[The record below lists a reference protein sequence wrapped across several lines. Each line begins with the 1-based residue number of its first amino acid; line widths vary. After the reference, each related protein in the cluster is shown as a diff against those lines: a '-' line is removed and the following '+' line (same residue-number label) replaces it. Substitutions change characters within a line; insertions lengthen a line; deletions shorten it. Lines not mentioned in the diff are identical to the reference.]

1 MWTVALSS
9 LQEKGDNMRRLL
21 LAGAVLAFPLAGLT
35 VGLAGPASASVRN
48 PSTGVSCTKVKGTIT
63 GTNAKLKGC
72 SDVKNT
78 GGSGKAPIT
87 ALATGSGTITWNG
100 TGTTTLTG
108 GTFNQVTPD
117 ACPTGSTE
125 YEAMLTVSGGTG
137 AAAKSILVGWTVQAF
152 VCVNGTTG
160 KISLLPGTDLN
171 IGASF

>member
-1 MWTVALSS
+1 
-9 LQEKGDNMRRLL
+9 MRRLL

-63 GTNAKLKGC
+63 GANAKLKGC
-72 SDVKNT
+72 SDTKNT
-78 GGSGKAPIT
+78 GGSGKAPIA

-100 TGTTTLTG
+100 TGTTTLG
-108 GTFNQVTPD
+108 SGTFNTISPD

-137 AAAKSILVGWTVQAF
+137 AAKKSILVGWTVQAF
-152 VCVNGTTG
+152 VCVNNSTG
-160 KISLLPGTDLN
+160 AISLLSGTDFN
-171 IGASF
+171 IGAAF